1 MALSDKD
8 LINEYLQG
16 NSLAFEELI
25 YRYDRFVLI
34 TALQFC
40 GNENDAKDIYQDVFI
55 RVINGLPKFKFQSEF
70 STWLYRITVNV
81 CLTHSSKVQMK
92 KEEYLSSIDN
102 EDDENNLSEIF
113 IADDGEY
120 SPELNAEN
128 SDISEKIGDA
138 INYLSPKERMC
149 FILKHYSGY
158 KIREISKM
166 MKCKD
171 GTIKKY
177 LFNGIRKLRHQL
189 KKYDFA

>member
-81 CLTHSSKVQMK
+81 CLIHSSKVKTK

>member
-1 MALSDKD
+1 MALSDKE
-8 LINEYLQG
+8 LINKYLDG

-34 TALQFC
+34 TAIQFC
-40 GNENDAKDIYQDVFI
+40 GNEHDAKDIYQDVFI

-81 CLTHSSKVQMK
+81 CLTHTSKMK
-92 KEEYLSSIDN
+92 KKYEEHYSINEN
-102 EDDENNLSEIF
+102 EDEENNMSEMF
-113 IADDGEY
+113 IADNGEF
-120 SPELNAEN
+120 SPQTRAES
-128 SDISEKIGDA
+128 SDISEKVGEA

-166 MKCKD
+166 MKCKE

-177 LFNGIRKLRHQL
+177 LFDGIRKLRHQL
-189 KKYDFA
+189 KNYDFA

>member
-8 LINEYLQG
+8 LINEYLLG

-25 YRYDRFVLI
+25 YRYDRFVLL

-40 GNENDAKDIYQDVFI
+40 GNEDDAKDIYQDVFI

-70 STWLYRITVNV
+70 STWLYKITVNV
-81 CLTHSSKVQMK
+81 CLTHSSKLK
-92 KEEYLSSIDN
+92 RKREDYLPSIESDN
-102 EDDENNLSEIF
+102 EENNLSETF

-128 SDISEKIGDA
+128 SDISEKIGNA

-166 MKCKD
+166 MKCKE

-177 LFNGIRKLRHQL
+177 LFDGVRKIRQQL
-189 KKYDFA
+189 KNYDFA

>member
-25 YRYDRFVLI
+25 YRYDRFVII
-34 TALQFC
+34 TALRFC
-40 GNENDAKDIYQDVFI
+40 GNEDDAKDIYQDVFI

-81 CLTHSSKVQMK
+81 CLTHSSKVKTK

>member
-40 GNENDAKDIYQDVFI
+40 GNEDDAKDIYQDVFI
-55 RVINGLPKFKFQSEF
+55 RVISGLSKFKFESEF

-81 CLTHSSKVQMK
+81 CLTHSSKIK
-92 KEEYLSSIDN
+92 KKREEYLPSIDN
-102 EDDENNLSEIF
+102 ENEENNLSEMF
-113 IADDGEY
+113 IADTGEY
-120 SPELNAEN
+120 SPQLKAEN
-128 SDISEKIGDA
+128 TDISEKIGEA

-166 MKCKD
+166 MKCKE

-177 LFNGIRKLRHQL
+177 LFDGVRKLRHQL
-189 KKYDFA
+189 KNYDFA